1 MRFFSISSPSIGSAV
16 SSIIKKP
23 PKFTNLDPQLNSLSP
38 ISYLIQNEINKV
50 LIDPPRI
57 PAVIGQTKYQTM
69 NQVQYAAQDVVCH
82 YHRPS
87 YDVLREGLDTYQ
99 EAKDKWNK
107 ISLTDRLDIFLDAAD
122 KLEYEY
128 YEKMIAYT
136 IVGQNKTPYE
146 AEIDSICELVDFLRF
161 NVSYVYELHQKQPLS
176 PICESFRGQNY
187 MITNSSQYLP
197 LTGFVA
203 SMTPFNFTAIGGN
216 LALTPL
222 MLGNAVFWKPSDNA
236 ILSNYLIYQILEE
249 SGLPPGILNFVPY
262 DGAEFLDVVSQRE
275 DLGGLI
281 FTGSSQVFDNIYRE
295 VSSQIDR
302 YRSYPRLIGETG
314 GKNYHFVHPSMAGS
328 VEYVAGKTFE
338 SAFGYSGQKCSACS
352 RIYLPESMLD
362 EFIENLQRNINS
374 YLDTHQDNYGLIH
387 RASWDKSS
395 ELIKRIKQLDSLDT
409 EIVLGGK
416 LDEKNFF
423 MEPTAIVCSDP
434 ESFLFRDEFF
444 APLLAIYPYQED
456 KVEETVELCRDAT
469 NYALTGAV
477 FSLDNE
483 FLENFEEKMKHTCGN
498 YYINDK
504 STGSVVGQQPFG
516 GSGKSG
522 TNDKAGDINF
532 IYRLSN
538 QRNVKKCLYEEI

>member
-1 MRFFSISSPSIGSAV
+1 MRSLSNLSVPLR
-16 SSIIKKP
+16 KL
-23 PKFTNLDPQLNSLSP
+23 PKFTNLAPQLNSLSP
-38 ISYLIQNEINKV
+38 ISYSIQNEIDKV
-50 LIDPPRI
+50 LMDPPQV
-57 PAVIGQTKYQTM
+57 PAVVGNIKYQNM
-69 NQVQYAAQDVVCH
+69 NQVQYAAQNVVCH
-82 YHRPS
+82 YHRPT

-99 EAKDKWNK
+99 EAKEKWNK
-107 ISLTDRLDIFLDAAD
+107 VSLTDRLDIFLDAAD

-128 YEKMIAYT
+128 YEKMMAYT

-161 NVSYVYELHQKQPLS
+161 NVSYVYELHQKQPIS
-176 PICESFRGQNY
+176 PACESFQGQNY
-187 MITNSSQYLP
+187 MISNYSQYLP
-197 LTGFVA
+197 LNGFVA

-222 MLGNAVFWKPSDNA
+222 MLGNAVFWKPSDSA

-262 DGAEFLDVVSQRE
+262 DGAEFLDVVTQRE

-281 FTGSSQVFDNIYRE
+281 FTGSSQVFDNIYGK
-295 VSSQIDR
+295 VSSQISK
-302 YRSYPRLIGETG
+302 YKSYPRLIGETG

-328 VEYVAGKTFE
+328 VEYIAGKTFE

-362 EFIENLQRNINS
+362 DFLNYLQQNIES
-374 YLDTHQDNYGLIH
+374 YLSVHQNNYGIIH

-395 ELIKRIKQLDSLDT
+395 DLVRKIKQLDSNNT

-416 LDEKNFF
+416 LEEKNLY
-423 MEPTAIVCSDP
+423 MEPTVVVCSDP
-434 ESFLFRDEFF
+434 QSFLFRDEFF
-444 APLLAIYPYQED
+444 APLLTIYPYQED
-456 KVEETVELCRDAT
+456 KVDQTVELCRDAT
-469 NYALTGAV
+469 DYALTGAV
-477 FSLDNE
+477 FSLDGD
-483 FLENFEEKMKHTCGN
+483 FLEEFEEQMKHTCGN

-532 IYRLSN
+532 IYRLAN
-538 QRNVKKCLYEEI
+538 QRNVKKCFYDEI